1 MQPYVVSG
9 AAWWQ
14 RGSCVT
20 ACILSLSK
28 PRNIQQVKKIVIN
41 NLWGAVKHFNLS
53 CRSLYGG
60 FHGSWEVIFFVL
72 LNIYIFYL
80 FFISRSLHTTLRPLG
95 LLLSGIS
102 NGKNCCSFPGEA
114 GRWGFRQALGSFALE
129 ERCCRKGRKE
139 CHHLFK
145 TNKPKKKKKA
155 RKGQTSHGVIC
166 CRRGKNIPH
175 VPKSAKFLKNSNKR
189 NVYQIGKYDYYC

>member
-53 CRSLYGG
+53 CISLYGG

-72 LNIYIFYL
+72 LNIYFL
-80 FFISRSLHTTLRPLG
+80 NFSSSPVHFTQLWDLLDFF
-95 LLLSGIS
+95 
-102 NGKNCCSFPGEA
+102 F
-114 GRWGFRQALGSFALE
+114 QALAMGKIAAHFQVRLE
-129 ERCCRKGRKE
+129 DEAFVRPWAVLHWKNGVAGKE
-139 CHHLFK
+139 GKSAIIYLRQ
-145 TNKPKKKKKA
+145 TNQKKKSKK
-155 RKGQTSHGVIC
+155 RSNFTWSNLLKE
-166 CRRGKNIPH
+166 GK
-175 VPKSAKFLKNSNKR
+175 
-189 NVYQIGKYDYYC
+189 KYSTRSQKC